1 MATGLGAARGG
12 VGMDESV
19 VDRLLR
25 TADKVEIMEV
35 LSRYHQL
42 VDSKDIE
49 SLGLVFTDDA
59 RCEYLGQ
66 EELFGIRGDSPTGLP
81 AIQAFLADA
90 LAPVDTRHNM
100 TNHVF
105 VSLEGDHAHTRSYLI
120 GRGGTEGV
128 YEVDHVRTP
137 DGWRM
142 QNLVLEQRFD
152 PETVKEL
159 LAERQRALA
168 GGVGDRQ

>member
-1 MATGLGAARGG
+1 MSLDDAVLR
-12 VGMDESV
+12 
-19 VDRLLR
+19 RLIR
-25 TADKVEIMEV
+25 AADKVEIIEV

-42 VDSKDIE
+42 VDAKD
-49 SLGLVFTDDA
+49 LDALDLVFTDDA
-59 RCEYLGQ
+59 QCEYLGQ
-66 EELFGIRGDSPTGLP
+66 EELFGISGDSPAGLDS
-81 AIQAFLADA
+81 IRAFLADA

-105 VSLEGDHAHTRSYLI
+105 TALDGDRAHTRSYLI

-142 QNLVLEQRFD
+142 RRLVLEQQFD
-152 PETVKEL
+152 PDTVKEL
-159 LAERQRALA
+159 LAQREKALGRSA
-168 GGVGDRQ
+168 DDS

>member
-1 MATGLGAARGG
+1 MAQIDDAEL
-12 VGMDESV
+12 E
-19 VDRLLR
+19 RLR
-25 TADKVEIMEV
+25 RAADKVEIIEV

-42 VDSKDIE
+42 VDAKDIE
-49 SLGLVFTDDA
+49 GLDLVFTDDA

-66 EELFGIRGDSPTGLP
+66 EELFGIPGDSPTGL
-81 AIQAFLADA
+81 AEIKAFLADA

-105 VSLEGDHAHTRSYLI
+105 SALDGDTAHTRSYLV

-137 DGWRM
+137 AGWRM
-142 QNLVLEQRFD
+142 RQMILEQRFD
-152 PETVKEL
+152 PEFAQEM
-159 LAERQRALA
+159 LAQRQRALEEPS
-168 GGVGDRQ
+168 

>member
-1 MATGLGAARGG
+1 MDDATL
-12 VGMDESV
+12 
-19 VDRLLR
+19 DRLSR
-25 TADKVEIMEV
+25 AADKVEIIEV

-42 VDSKDIE
+42 VDSKAID
-49 SLGLVFTDDA
+49 SLDLVFTDDA

-66 EELFGIRGDSPTGLP
+66 EELFGIPGDSPTGLE

-105 VSLEGDHAHTRSYLI
+105 TELGGDHAHTRSYLI

-128 YEVDHVRTP
+128 YEVDHVRTR

-142 QNLVLEQRFD
+142 RVLVLEQRFD

-159 LAERQRALA
+159 LAQRQKALEDA
-168 GGVGDRQ
+168 GS